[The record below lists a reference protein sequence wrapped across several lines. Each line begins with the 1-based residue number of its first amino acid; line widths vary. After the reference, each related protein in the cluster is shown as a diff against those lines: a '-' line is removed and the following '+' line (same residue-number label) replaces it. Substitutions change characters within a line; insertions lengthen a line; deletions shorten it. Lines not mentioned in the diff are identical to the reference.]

1 MNFASEGRSC
11 TRKQTA
17 SRSHRLP
24 TLVVQWRVEEA
35 MEMKRLVLS
44 GLLLTVAVTF
54 TGCGGEHTDHGAS
67 QTNQTEHTNH
77 QH

>member
-1 MNFASEGRSC
+1 
-11 TRKQTA
+11 
-17 SRSHRLP
+17 
-24 TLVVQWRVEEA
+24 
-35 MEMKRLVLS
+35 MKRLVLS